1 MPNLS
6 LIGDGWVCTGALKF
20 PLLVRFRVF
29 QCFTTSE
36 PAKRAAKI
44 DAKIAIVMKF
54 GTFLGWG
61 L

>member
-6 LIGDGWVCTGALKF
+6 LIGDGWVCTGAPKF
-20 PLLVRFRVF
+20 PLLVRFGVF

-54 GTFLGWG
+54 GTF
-61 L
+61 